1 MNPHPSPLERPQIV
15 FLYSDTGGGHRSAA
29 EAICE
34 ALELEFPGRFDLK
47 MVDFLRNY
55 APRGLNRLPD
65 IYPTLSQF
73 PRLWQIG
80 YRLSDHPRRT
90 HGIYRT
96 VWPYV
101 RRRLVKLVRDHP
113 DSLLVSVHPLINEG
127 LGRLLQNGPQ
137 KFATV
142 VTDMVSTHSFWFDRR
157 ASLVVVP
164 TEAARIRALQ
174 WGVADERVK
183 VTGMPVAQRFCRP
196 PAERAELRARLG
208 WPDGRPVILLV
219 GGGEGMGP
227 LVQTALA
234 VDSAALPATLV
245 VVAGRNESA
254 RRELEL
260 YEWQIP
266 HRIYGFTREMP
277 DFMQAADILV
287 TKAGPGTIAEA
298 FIAGLPLVLYSRM
311 PGQEDGNV
319 HHVVEGGAG
328 VWAPS
333 PERVVNTLQRW
344 LEHPAELQ
352 AAAEAS
358 RALARPQAT
367 RQTACLLGELVSH

>member
-1 MNPHPSPLERPQIV
+1 MNPRPNPPERPQIV

-34 ALELEFPGRFDLK
+34 ALELEFPGSFDLK

-55 APRGLNRLPD
+55 APRGLDHLPD

-101 RRRLVKLVRDHP
+101 RRRVVKLVRDHP
-113 DSLLVSVHPLINEG
+113 RSLLVSVHPLINEG

-174 WGVADERVK
+174 WGLAGGRVK
-183 VTGMPVAQRFCRP
+183 VTGMPVAQRFCQP
-196 PAERAELRARLG
+196 PAERVELRARLG
-208 WPDGRPVILLV
+208 WPQDQPVVLLV

-227 LVQTALA
+227 LVETALA
-234 VDSAALPATLV
+234 LDAAALPAALV

-254 RRELEL
+254 RRELEQHA
-260 YEWQIP
+260 WQIP
-266 HRIYGFTREMP
+266 QRVYGFTRQMP

-298 FIAGLPLVLYSRM
+298 FIAGLPLVLFSRM

-319 HHVVEGGAG
+319 RHVVEGGAG
-328 VWAPS
+328 VWAPA

-344 LEHPAELQ
+344 LEHPAGLQ
-352 AAAEAS
+352 AAADAS
-358 RALARPQAT
+358 RKLARPLAA
-367 RQTACLLGELVSH
+367 RQTARLLGEMAER